1 MNKKDFKGIIALAAV
16 TVLAFGLIW
25 GSAALTGGRTAEET
39 GSSGTDG
46 RQEKIAVEG
55 YEDIRKA
62 VRNDS
67 DSGPAESDSQME
79 PDWSGL
85 RDGVYQASEDAY
97 SDGFLNTVTITVSGS
112 AVTSGISRV
121 CEYQLNETDG
131 GNEEENG

>member
-46 RQEKIAVEG
+46 RQEEMSVEG

-62 VRNDS
+62 VRNY
-67 DSGPAESDSQME
+67 SDSQME

-85 RDGVYQASEDAY
+85 WDGVYQASEDAY

-112 AVTSGISRV
+112 AVTSGISRA